1 MNKIEILIDKTK
13 LILGVAFT
21 FLVVLASIWFFPKAD
36 EFAKTTVFFF
46 FQNPLFN
53 RILIIA
59 TILIFGWLTIYGTK
73 KIFRNNTGLII
84 DDNGITDN
92 SALLSVGLI
101 KWNEITEIKTET
113 YQNSKF
119 LLVFVKEPNQFLE
132 NVKGL
137 KRKMMQG
144 NMNTYGT
151 PLSISPNTLKYDFTA
166 LEKLLQE
173 RLNEHQNKTPN
184 S

>member
-1 MNKIEILIDKTK
+1 MNKIEIPLNKTK
-13 LILGVAFT
+13 LIFGVAFT
-21 FLVVLASIWFFPKAD
+21 FLLVLTGIWFFIEAD
-36 EFAKTTVFFF
+36 ETAKTSVFFLF
-46 FQNPLFN
+46 KNPLVN
-53 RILIIA
+53 RIFNILV
-59 TILIFGWLTIYGTK
+59 ILIFGWLTIYGAK
-73 KIFRNNTGLII
+73 KIFKNSIGLII

-92 SALLSVGLI
+92 SALLNVGLI

-132 NVKGL
+132 NVRGL

-151 PLSISPNTLKYDFTA
+151 PLSISPNTLKCNFDE
-166 LEKLLQE
+166 LKKLLQE
-173 RLNEHQNKTPN
+173 RLSKHK
-184 S
+184 